1 MFLLN
6 KNLLNN
12 LVILRCMLWSES
24 GKIFLLL
31 VLILL
36 SYIVGVGLV
45 RPFTVI
51 RYIAPLQRIGSR
63 ALSVPLFMYM
73 SEAFSVPFCT
83 SRKLCY
89 TKALE

>member
-12 LVILRCMLWSES
+12 LVILRCMLWSGS

-51 RYIAPLQRIGSR
+51 RYIAPLQRLVSGGHS
-63 ALSVPLFMYM
+63 LS
-73 SEAFSVPFCT
+73 PF
-83 SRKLCY
+83 
-89 TKALE
+89 